1 MSALAKLRRQRR
13 RFVFE
18 YVACGIGTDAAVA
31 AGFKGRRPDVK
42 ASKWLAE
49 PDVKAAIEEVTAEA
63 IAKAGVRVVRVLE
76 EVARVAMFNPKRMRG
91 ADGKLL
97 PMHKLPDDVAAAICG
112 EEFDAAGN
120 LLKYRTHGKNEAA
133 RLLMQH
139 LNLLVER
146 HEHTGKGGGP
156 IETKDAGELTDLDK
170 ARRIAFLLSAGLRA
184 TTPLSGPRTPDSGNA
199 GVSDDSPPAQATSR
213 RLP

>member
-18 YVACGIGTDAAVA
+18 YVACGIGTEAAVA

-63 IAKAGVRVVRVLE
+63 IAKSGVRLLRVLQ
-76 EVARVAMFNPKRMRG
+76 EVAAVGQFNPKKLRK
-91 ADGKLL
+91 ADGTLI
-97 PMHKLPDDVAAAICG
+97 PIHQLPDDVAAAICG
-112 EEFDAAGN
+112 EEFDAKGN
-120 LLKYRTHGKNEAA
+120 LIKYRTHPKNEAN
-133 RLLMQH
+133 RTLLQY
-139 LNLLVER
+139 LDALVER

-156 IETKDAGELTDLDK
+156 IETRDAGELTDLDK

-184 TTPLSGPRTPDSGNA
+184 TTPLSEPRTPDSGDA
-199 GVSDDSPPAQATSR
+199 GSIDDSPPAQATSR